1 MVKIMTMTM
10 KKVFATGLSAAVLS
24 LGGLGLSAAN
34 AQAATISYSGN
45 LFSNVTQAT
54 TGSTQLL
61 KFNSA
66 LGTLTGVTIT
76 SQVSGSAALSVFNG
90 TATSQGFSRG
100 KAEFD
105 FNLVAPQISVDS
117 TAGAYNLSGTVAA
130 GATNSYS
137 GPVTTVDGSY
147 NVLSSDLS
155 YYIGDGTTTF
165 TATGDL
171 SDGSYSG
178 KGASGVFFSGTSVL
192 SANAIVTY
200 TYTEKP
206 PAPPVA
212 AVPEPLTI
220 LGAATAV
227 GFGAAFKRRALKN
240 NKA

>member
-1 MVKIMTMTM
+1 M
-10 KKVFATGLSAAVLS
+10 KKVFTTGLSAAILS
-24 LGGLGLSAAN
+24 VAGLALSAAN

-54 TGSTQLL
+54 VGSTQLL
-61 KFNSA
+61 KFDSA
-66 LGTLTGVTIT
+66 LGTLTGVTLT
-76 SQVSGSAALSVFNG
+76 SQVSGSAALSVFNN
-90 TATSQGFSRG
+90 TATSQGFSKG
-100 KAEFD
+100 EAEFD
-105 FNLVAPQISVDS
+105 FNLVAPQVSVNS

-155 YYIGDGTTTF
+155 YYIGNGTTTF

-178 KGASGVFFSGTSVL
+178 KGAYGVFFSGTSLL

-200 TYTEKP
+200 TYTE
-206 PAPPVA
+206 APTA

-227 GFGAAFKRRALKN
+227 GFGVVFKRHASKN
-240 NKA
+240 NQEDS

>member
-1 MVKIMTMTM
+1 MTMTM

-24 LGGLGLSAAN
+24 VGGLVLSAAN
-34 AQAATISYSGN
+34 AQAATISHSGN

-54 TGSTQLL
+54 VGSTQLL
-61 KFNSA
+61 KFDSA

-76 SQVSGSAALSVFNG
+76 SQVSGSAALSVFNSTG
-90 TATSQGFSRG
+90 TSQAFNRG

-117 TAGAYNLSGTVAA
+117 TAGAYNLAGTVQP
-130 GATNSYS
+130 GVTGSFS

-171 SDGSYSG
+171 SDGFYSG
-178 KGASGVFFSGTSVL
+178 RGASGVFFSGTSVL

-240 NKA
+240 SKA